1 MAFNGNL
8 SEFGVVAL
16 LQLPGTNHLTGKLIL
31 EQSEARAEFFYNK
44 GKLVHAVCGETTGR
58 EALLEVIDWVDGD
71 FAFDSTCH
79 TEETTIE
86 KDLQNTL
93 MWALKEQDELKK
105 RKEEEEQAAREL
117 AARKLA
123 AEEEAARK
131 LAAEEEAARKLA
143 AEEEAARKLAAEEE
157 AARKLAAEE
166 QAARKQRAIELAEQA
181 RVAAA
186 LVQDLPDPVSIPQS
200 VLGDP
205 SVIQVAY
212 LVNSSGQISA
222 ESTSEPDYLKKVKP
236 ILIAVQ
242 SFVRDYPQKLIGK
255 TFIED
260 SELTL
265 AMCGISEKLTAVIF
279 VQHNTRMGVL
289 NIELGK
295 FLRSLKSSGLEILN
309 D

>member
-16 LQLPGTNHLTGKLIL
+16 LQLPGTNHLTGKLVL

-44 GKLVHAVCGETTGR
+44 GKLVHAVCGEITGK
-58 EALLEVIDWVDGD
+58 EALLEVIDWLEGD
-71 FAFDSTCH
+71 FAFDSTSH
-79 TEETTIE
+79 TEEVTIE

-93 MWALKEQDELKK
+93 MWALKEQDEQKK
-105 RKEEEEQAAREL
+105 RKEEEKEKAAREL

-123 AEEEAARK
+123 AEEQAAREQK
-131 LAAEEEAARKLA
+131 AIE
-143 AEEEAARKLAAEEE
+143 
-157 AARKLAAEE
+157 LAAEE
-166 QAARKQRAIELAEQA
+166 QAVREQKAIELAEQA
-181 RVAAA
+181 KAAAA
-186 LVQDLPDPVSIPQS
+186 LAENLPEPVIIPQS
-200 VLGDP
+200 IIGDP
-205 SVIQVAY
+205 SAIQVAY
-212 LVNSSGQISA
+212 LINSKGQITGK
-222 ESTSEPDYLKKVKP
+222 STAEPDYLDKIKP
-236 ILIAVQ
+236 ILSAVK
-242 SFVRDYPQKLIGK
+242 SFIRDYPNKVIGK

-265 AMCGISEKLTAVIF
+265 AFSGITEKITAVIF

-295 FLRSLKSSGLEILN
+295 FLKSLKSSGLEILN

>member
-16 LQLPGTNHLTGKLIL
+16 LQLPGTNHLTGKLVL

-44 GKLVHAVCGETTGR
+44 GKLVHAVCGEITGK
-58 EALLEVIDWVDGD
+58 EALLEVIDWLEGD
-71 FAFDSTCH
+71 FAFDSTSL
-79 TEETTIE
+79 TEEITIE

-105 RKEEEEQAAREL
+105 RKDEEKAASELAAKKQAASEL

-123 AEEEAARK
+123 AEEQATRELAAR
-131 LAAEEEAARKLA
+131 
-143 AEEEAARKLAAEEE
+143 
-157 AARKLAAEE
+157 E
-166 QAARKQRAIELAEQA
+166 QKAIELAEQA
-181 RVAAA
+181 KAAAA
-186 LVQDLPDPVSIPQS
+186 LAENLPEPVTIPQS
-200 VLGDP
+200 IIGDP
-205 SVIQVAY
+205 SAIQVAY
-212 LVNSSGQISA
+212 LINSRGQIA
-222 ESTSEPDYLKKVKP
+222 GISTAEPDYLNRIKP
-236 ILIAVQ
+236 ILSAVQ
-242 SFVRDYPQKLIGK
+242 SFIRDYPNKVIGK

-265 AMCGISEKLTAVIF
+265 AFSGITEKITAVIF

-295 FLRSLKSSGLEILN
+295 FLKSLKSSALEILN